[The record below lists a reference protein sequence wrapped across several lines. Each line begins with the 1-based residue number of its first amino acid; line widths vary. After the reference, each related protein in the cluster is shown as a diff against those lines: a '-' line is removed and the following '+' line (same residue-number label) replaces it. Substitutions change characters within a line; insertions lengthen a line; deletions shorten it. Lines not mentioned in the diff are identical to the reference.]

1 MKNFK
6 FSNILGVLSDKT
18 IGLIAMVFIL
28 IAILFFFLAVIVSI
42 WFIIGMVL
50 SSLMVLGCVTDLF
63 IKNRDKN

>member
-6 FSNILGVLSDKT
+6 LSNILGVLSEKT
-18 IGLIAMVFIL
+18 IGLITMGFIL
-28 IAILFFFLAVIVSI
+28 IALFFFMLSIVVSI